1 MSKFRSLLTLLTIV
15 VSFSGSVFARSID
28 SDVIRLSGDAAPP
41 IVEELD
47 RPAFV
52 GPVGFDHRAFE
63 ARLESIWFQRKA
75 YIAEGRE
82 EDAAR
87 VSEALRSFCREEG
100 LPRMADLGAAL
111 RFEAFTLLNEGHP
124 GRAIA
129 SLELAEY
136 LDPGLPQTDFLRARV
151 LWNSGTGYISV
162 AGAFLRGVGR
172 SFVEVGSRFVNLNRA
187 AFVLLLGGFFGTGIF
202 SLLMLWKY
210 HGPIRHEVEEYLL
223 GRDVGRRLARTGGW
237 AWLGLPMMLW
247 VGAGWAVLF
256 WVVICYRHLCL
267 AERRVAV
274 ALLLFLAL
282 IVPALQIVR
291 TGFGLS
297 ADPRARTTWAAVR
310 GDYDPQRIRAL
321 KNLIDATPDDPTLHF
336 LLADTYRSG
345 RYLEQAFDAYQQV
358 LELDASLW
366 QARMNLGNI
375 YFHLG
380 QYDGA
385 IGEYQKTL
393 ELNPVSAAVLYNMHI
408 AQSERFNFK
417 DAEWSLNRAR
427 ELDAPWVS
435 QEMSKRD
442 DTGRLA
448 VSDAMLDDQDLWVTA
463 MGDPVGV
470 GDRTSLSVAGLSRSL
485 WNPLSVLSFAALGL
499 CLLWASLP
507 ALRTTARSC
516 IRCQHAFCHRCN
528 NVRESEEYCS
538 QCYHLFVLKDGLAP
552 EVRSDKLRLLER
564 TESRHRRVLR
574 ILSWLCPGSSTLV
587 RGAPVRGTAFIL
599 LWSAALV
606 AMDELWL
613 RPWGGAFGERSPLTW
628 FAVPEL
634 PAVSVFQ
641 PWLLCAGL
649 LAIVVWSM
657 ANLTRFRGRRI

>member
-15 VSFSGSVFARSID
+15 ASFPLTVIAGNID
-28 SDVIRLSGDAAPP
+28 SDVIRLSGDVPSP
-41 IVEELD
+41 TVEDLE
-47 RPAFV
+47 RPEFV
-52 GPVGFDHRAFE
+52 GPTGFDHRAFE

-75 YIAEGRE
+75 YIAEGRV

-111 RFEAFTLLNEGHP
+111 RFEAFTLLEDGHP
-124 GRAIA
+124 GRALA

-136 LDPGLPQTDFLRARV
+136 IDSGLPQTDFLRARV
-151 LWNSGTGYISV
+151 LWNSGSGYVSV
-162 AGAFLRGVGR
+162 AGAFLRAVGR
-172 SFVEVGSRFVNLNRA
+172 SFVEVGTSFVTLNRV
-187 AFVLLLGGFFGTGIF
+187 AFVFLLGGFLAAGIYT
-202 SLLMLWKY
+202 LLMLLKY
-210 HGPIRHEVEEYLL
+210 QRSIRHEVEEYLL
-223 GRDVGRRLARTGGW
+223 RRNAGSRLARVGGL
-237 AWLGLPMMLW
+237 AWLGLPFLLW

-256 WVVICYRHLCL
+256 WMVICFRHLWRG
-267 AERRVAV
+267 ERRVATV
-274 ALLLFLAL
+274 LLLFLAL
-282 IVPALQIVR
+282 LVPVLQIVR
-291 TGFGLS
+291 TGYGLS

-310 GDYDPQRIRAL
+310 GEYDPQRIRAL
-321 KNLIDATPDDPTLHF
+321 KNLIDATPEDPTLHF

-358 LELDASLW
+358 LELDSSLW

-393 ELNPVSAAVLYNMHI
+393 EFNPTSAVILYNMHI

-435 QEMSKRD
+435 HEMSQRD
-442 DTGRLA
+442 DSGRLS

-463 MGDPVGV
+463 LGRPVGV
-470 GDRTSLSVAGLSRSL
+470 GDRSSLSAAGFASSL
-485 WNPLSVLSFAALGL
+485 WNPLSVLSLAALGI
-499 CLLWASLP
+499 CLLWAGVP
-507 ALRTTARSC
+507 AFRTTARCC
-516 IRCQHAFCHRCN
+516 IRCRQAFCRRCN
-528 NVRESEEYCS
+528 KVRESEEYCS

-552 EVRSDKLRLLER
+552 EVRSDKLRKLER
-564 TESRHRRVLR
+564 LELRHSR
-574 ILSWLCPGSSTLV
+574 ILRMLSWICPGSSGLT
-587 RGAPVRGTAFIL
+587 GGKPVLGTALIV
-599 LWSAALV
+599 LWSTAVVALD
-606 AMDELWL
+606 ALWL

-628 FAVPEL
+628 FSAPEL
-634 PAVSVFQ
+634 PAISTFQ

-649 LAIVVWSM
+649 LAMFVWSM
-657 ANLTRFRGRRI
+657 ANLTRVSGRRV